1 MAATSTRPGL
11 FELFVEE
18 LRPYEGRLGASLRM
32 TLCCVIVVVLAM
44 SQHVPEA
51 ALSCYLIFFA
61 SRDNAAS
68 GILIAL
74 ALIVAASVGILLGLL
89 FLQIAADEPMLRLF
103 FMAAFTFGGMYF
115 SVATKAGP
123 IAATVGFVFAFVMT
137 LNDFVP
143 IPELLSRGL
152 SWMWVVVF
160 FPMATL
166 VLVNALIGPNPAK
179 LARRYT
185 ARRLAAAA
193 GVLRDEP
200 RAREEAAELLAEG
213 AGESGS
219 YTRLGALFGFHSKTE
234 AARLAAI
241 APEARSIL
249 ADSFGAR
256 PDPALAQ
263 GFALLAKAIE
273 ERGALPMS
281 WRAFA
286 DISVNR
292 PLAASAEKLAGW
304 WSGSLPL
311 PAERNAEKAEPA
323 DTFTNPAYMQFAL
336 KTMLAVFITYA
347 IYTVGGWFE
356 IHTAMITCFYVALG
370 TTGET
375 LHKATLRII
384 GCLVGAAMGVGSI
397 IFIMPH
403 MTDIGHLLLLVAAG
417 SFIAAWV
424 ANGSSLIQYMGWQM
438 ALAFFLCVLKGF
450 GPAFDIDVATDRILG
465 ILIGNVVVTVVFLW
479 LWPAS
484 VSTNIARNLS
494 EAAKKLGEALR
505 PFGTSLAAIAPRLG
519 EAERLGRL
527 SNFEANRL
535 RMVSPILPHA
545 AAIEA
550 ATQKAL
556 PEVARLRL
564 LRQRQRYLFGAPRC
578 VKAATL
584 AQEAETAGFLN
595 LAAAAIMTPEPQART
610 MLNLSLHRSTEA
622 LQRLERLAHKTP
634 PRAPWRR
641 DLAETARSYRQLID
655 GFSRTLEAL

>member
-1 MAATSTRPGL
+1 MAASSTRPGL
-11 FELFVEE
+11 FEIFVDE
-18 LRPYEGRLGASLRM
+18 LRPHEGRLSASLRM

-179 LARRYT
+179 LARRHT
-185 ARRLAAAA
+185 ARRLEAAAE
-193 GVLRDEP
+193 VLRDEP
-200 RAREEAAELLAEG
+200 EARKKASELLAEG

-249 ADSFGAR
+249 ADSLGAR
-256 PDPALAQ
+256 PDPALA
-263 GFALLAKAIE
+263 GSLARLANAIE
-273 ERGALPMS
+273 GRDMLPLG
-281 WRAFA
+281 WRALA
-286 DISVNR
+286 DVPVNL
-292 PLAASAEKLAGW
+292 PLAATAEKLGLW
-304 WSGSLPL
+304 WGGNLALPL
-311 PAERNAEKAEPA
+311 TGNAEKAAPA

-336 KTMLAVFITYA
+336 KTMLAVFITYG

-375 LHKATLRII
+375 LHKATLRIV
-384 GCLVGAAMGVGSI
+384 GCLIGAAMGVGSI
-397 IFIMPH
+397 VFLMPH

-424 ANGSSLIQYMGWQM
+424 ANGSSLVQYMGWQM

-450 GPAFDIDVATDRILG
+450 EPTFDIDVATDRILG
-465 ILIGNVVVTVVFLW
+465 ILIGNVVVTIVFLW

-484 VSTNIARNLS
+484 VSAGIALNLS

-505 PFGTSLAAIAPRLG
+505 PSGTSLAAIAPKLS

-535 RMVSPILPHA
+535 RLVSPILPHA

-550 ATQKAL
+550 ATREAL
-556 PEVARLRL
+556 PEVAQLRL
-564 LRQRQRYLFGAPRC
+564 LGQRQRYLYGAPRC

-584 AQEAETAGFLN
+584 AQEAATAGFLN
-595 LAAAAIMTPEPQART
+595 LAATAIMAPEPQART

-622 LQRLERLAHKTP
+622 LRRLERLAGKTP
-634 PRAPWRR
+634 PRAPWRN
-641 DLAETARSYRQLID
+641 DLLQTANSYRKLID
-655 GFSRTLEAL
+655 GFSRTLEAV

>member
-11 FELFVEE
+11 FEIFVDE
-18 LRPYEGRLGASLRM
+18 LRPHEGRLGASLRM
-32 TLCCVIVVVLAM
+32 TLCCVIVVVLSM

-74 ALIVAASVGILLGLL
+74 ALIIAASVGILLGLL

-143 IPELLSRGL
+143 VPELLSRGL

-193 GVLRDEP
+193 GVLRDESG
-200 RAREEAAELLAEG
+200 AREEATELLAEG
-213 AGESGS
+213 AGESGAH
-219 YTRLGALFGFHSKTE
+219 TRLGALFGFHSKAE
-234 AARLAAI
+234 ATRLAAI

-263 GFALLAKAIE
+263 SFALLAKAIE
-273 ERGALPMS
+273 ERGALPAL
-281 WRAFA
+281 WRPFA
-286 DISVNR
+286 DIPANQ
-292 PLAASAEKLAGW
+292 PLAASAERLAGW
-304 WSGSLPL
+304 WSGRLPL
-311 PAERNAEKAEPA
+311 PANESEKAAPA
-323 DTFTNPAYMQFAL
+323 NTFTNPAYMQFAL

-479 LWPAS
+479 LWPTS
-484 VSTNIARNLS
+484 VSTSIARNLS
-494 EAAKKLGEALR
+494 EAAKRLGEALR
-505 PFGTSLAAIAPRLG
+505 PFGTSLAPIAPKLG

-535 RMVSPILPHA
+535 RLVSPILPHA

-550 ATQKAL
+550 ATQQAL
-556 PEVARLRL
+556 PEVAHLRL
-564 LRQRQRYLFGAPRC
+564 LRQRQRYLYGAPRC

-595 LAAAAIMTPEPQART
+595 LAATAIMAPEPQART

-622 LQRLERLAHKTP
+622 LHRLERLAHKTP

-641 DLAETARSYRQLID
+641 DVVETAGAYRKLVD
-655 GFSRTLEAL
+655 GFARTLEAL